1 MSILVI
7 AELDSHGVKAATR
20 SAITAASQLGEEVHL
35 LLAGSGVEGIAAQV
49 ASINGLSKILLA
61 DAAEYAHG
69 IAENLTPLLVQL
81 APSYSAIVA
90 AATSF
95 GKNLLPRAAA
105 LLDVAM
111 VSEVIQIIDATTFV
125 RPMYAG
131 NLNATV
137 KAPAGLR
144 ILTIRPTVFEAAAAE
159 GGSAVVENIAAAA
172 YEGDTGKATWVSR
185 DLVQLDRPELA
196 TARVVISGGRSLGSA
211 EGFSATLTPLAD
223 VLGAAIGATRAAV
236 DAGMA
241 PNDSQVG
248 QTGTVVAP
256 ELYIAFGVSGAAQ
269 HVGGIKDSKV
279 IVAVNHDADA
289 PIFQVADYGL
299 VADLFTVIPELT
311 AALKG

>member
-1 MSILVI
+1 MSVLVI
-7 AELDSHGVKAATR
+7 AELDSHGIKAATR
-20 SAITAASQLGEEVHL
+20 SAIRAASQLGEEVHL
-35 LLAGSGVEGIAAQV
+35 LVTGNDVAGIASEATK
-49 ASINGLSKILLA
+49 IEGLSKVLHA
-61 DAAEYAHG
+61 DGPAYAHG
-69 IAENLTPLLVQL
+69 LAENLTPLLVQL
-81 APSYSAIVA
+81 AANYSALIA

-95 GKNLLPRAAA
+95 GKNVLPRAAA

-111 VSEVIQIIDATTFV
+111 VSEVIQIINATTFV

-131 NLNATV
+131 NINATV
-137 KAPAGLR
+137 VAPAGLR
-144 ILTIRPTVFEAAAAE
+144 ILTIRPTVFEAVAATGGAAALE
-159 GGSAVVENIAAAA
+159 TLTA
-172 YEGDTGKATWVSR
+172 TGETGQTTWVSR
-185 DLVQLDRPELA
+185 DLVELDRPELA

-211 EGFSATLTPLAD
+211 EGFKATLTPLAD

-256 ELYIAFGVSGAAQ
+256 ELYMAFGVSGAAQ

-279 IVAVNHDADA
+279 IVAVNIDADA

-299 VADLFTVIPELT
+299 VADLFTVIPELE
-311 AALKG
+311 AALKA

>member
-1 MSILVI
+1 MSVLVI
-7 AELDSHGVKAATR
+7 AELDSHGIKAATR
-20 SAITAASQLGEEVHL
+20 SAISAASQLGEEVHL
-35 LLAGSGVEGIAAQV
+35 LVTGNDVAGIASEATK
-49 ASINGLSKILLA
+49 IEGLSKVLHA
-61 DAAEYAHG
+61 DGPAYAHG
-69 IAENLTPLLVQL
+69 VAENLTPLLVQL
-81 APSYSAIVA
+81 AANYSALIA

-95 GKNLLPRAAA
+95 GKNVLPRAAA

-111 VSEVIQIIDATTFV
+111 VSEVIQIINATTFV

-131 NLNATV
+131 NINATV
-137 KAPAGLR
+137 VAPAGLR
-144 ILTIRPTVFEAAAAE
+144 ILTIRPTVFEAVAATGGAAALE
-159 GGSAVVENIAAAA
+159 TLTA
-172 YEGDTGKATWVSR
+172 TGETGQTTWVSR
-185 DLVQLDRPELA
+185 DLVELDRPELA

-211 EGFSATLTPLAD
+211 EGFKATLTPLAD

-256 ELYIAFGVSGAAQ
+256 ELYMAFGVSGAAQ

-279 IVAVNHDADA
+279 IVAVNIDADA

-299 VADLFTVIPELT
+299 VADLFTVIPELE
-311 AALKG
+311 AALKA

>member
-1 MSILVI
+1 MSVLVI
-7 AELDSHGVKAATR
+7 AELDSHGIKAATR
-20 SAITAASQLGEEVHL
+20 SAIRAASQLGEDVHL
-35 LLAGSGVEGIAAQV
+35 LVTGNDVAGIAAQ
-49 ASINGLSKILLA
+49 ATKIEGLSKVLHA
-61 DAAEYAHG
+61 DGPAYAHG
-69 IAENLTPLLVQL
+69 LAENLTPLLVQL
-81 APSYSAIVA
+81 AANYSALVA

-95 GKNLLPRAAA
+95 GKNVLPRAAA

-111 VSEVIQIIDATTFV
+111 VSEVIQIINATTFV

-131 NLNATV
+131 NINATV
-137 KAPAGLR
+137 VAPAGLR
-144 ILTIRPTVFEAAAAE
+144 ILTIRPTVFEAVAAT
-159 GGSAVVENIAAAA
+159 GGAATLETLAA
-172 YEGDTGKATWVSR
+172 TADTGQTTWVSR
-185 DLVQLDRPELA
+185 DLVELDRPELA

-211 EGFSATLTPLAD
+211 EGFKATLTPLAD

-256 ELYIAFGVSGAAQ
+256 ELYMAFGVSGAAQ

-279 IVAVNHDADA
+279 IVAVNIDADA

-299 VADLFTVIPELT
+299 VADLFTVIPELQ
-311 AALKG
+311 AALKAE

>member
-7 AELDSHGVKAATR
+7 AELDSHGIKAATR
-20 SAITAASQLGEEVHL
+20 SAVTAAVQLGEEVHL
-35 LLAGSGVEGIAAQV
+35 LLAGSGVAGIATQAS
-49 ASINGLSKILLA
+49 SINGLSKILLA

-69 IAENLTPLLVQL
+69 VAENLTPLLVQL

-144 ILTIRPTVFEAAAAE
+144 ILTIRPTVFEAAASE
-159 GGSAVVENIAAAA
+159 GGTASVESIAAT
-172 YEGDTGKATWVSR
+172 GDAGLATWVSR

-211 EGFSATLTPLAD
+211 EGFKATLTPLAD

>member
-1 MSILVI
+1 MSVLVI
-7 AELDSHGVKAATR
+7 AELDSHGIKAATR
-20 SAITAASQLGEEVHL
+20 SAICAASQLGEDVHL
-35 LLAGSGVEGIAAQV
+35 LVTGNDVAGIALEATKIAGV
-49 ASINGLSKILLA
+49 SKVLHA
-61 DAAEYAHG
+61 DALAYAHG
-69 IAENLTPLLVQL
+69 LAENLAPLLVQL
-81 APSYSAIVA
+81 AVNYSALVA

-95 GKNLLPRAAA
+95 GKNVLPRAAA

-111 VSEVIQIIDATTFV
+111 VSEVIQIINATTFV

-131 NLNATV
+131 NINATV
-137 KAPAGLR
+137 VAPAGLR
-144 ILTIRPTVFEAAAAE
+144 ILTIRPTVFEAVAATGGAAALE
-159 GGSAVVENIAAAA
+159 
-172 YEGDTGKATWVSR
+172 TLTATAESGQTTWLSR

-211 EGFSATLTPLAD
+211 EGFKSTLTPLAD

-256 ELYIAFGVSGAAQ
+256 ELYMAFGVSGAAQ

-279 IVAVNHDADA
+279 IVAVNIDADA

-299 VADLFTVIPELT
+299 VADLFTVIPELE
-311 AALKG
+311 AALKAE

>member
-1 MSILVI
+1 MSVLVI
-7 AELDSHGVKAATR
+7 AELDSHGIKAATR
-20 SAITAASQLGEEVHL
+20 SAVTAASQFGEEVHL
-35 LLAGSGVEGIAAQV
+35 LLAGNDVACIATQ
-49 ASINGLSKILLA
+49 ASAINGLSKILLA
-61 DAAEYAHG
+61 DATEYAHG

-144 ILTIRPTVFEAAAAE
+144 ILTIRPTVFEAAASE
-159 GGSAVVENIAAAA
+159 GGSAEIENIAATGDAGQAA
-172 YEGDTGKATWVSR
+172 WVSR

-211 EGFSATLTPLAD
+211 EGFKATLTPLAD

>member
-1 MSILVI
+1 MSVLVI
-7 AELDSHGVKAATR
+7 AELDSHGIKAATR
-20 SAITAASQLGEEVHL
+20 SAITAASQFGEEVHL
-35 LLAGSGVEGIAAQV
+35 LLAGNDIAGIATQAL
-49 ASINGLSKILLA
+49 SINGLSKILLV
-61 DAAEYAHG
+61 DSAEYAHG

-111 VSEVIQIIDATTFV
+111 VSEVIQIVDATTFV

-137 KAPAGLR
+137 QVPAGLR
-144 ILTIRPTVFEAAAAE
+144 ILTIRPTVFEAAASE
-159 GGSAVVENIAAAA
+159 GGSAVLENIAAT
-172 YEGDTGKATWVSR
+172 GDAGKATWLSR

-211 EGFSATLTPLAD
+211 EGFKATLTPLAD

>member
-1 MSILVI
+1 MSVLVI
-7 AELDSHGVKAATR
+7 AELDSHGIKAATR
-20 SAITAASQLGEEVHL
+20 SAVTAASQFGEEVHL
-35 LLAGSGVEGIAAQV
+35 LLAGNDVAGIATQ
-49 ASINGLSKILLA
+49 ASAINGLNKILLV
-61 DAAEYAHG
+61 DATEYAHG

-144 ILTIRPTVFEAAAAE
+144 ILTIRPTVFEAAAAT
-159 GGSAVVENIAAAA
+159 GGSAVVETIAASGDAGQAA
-172 YEGDTGKATWVSR
+172 WVSR

-211 EGFSATLTPLAD
+211 EGFKATLTPLAD

>member
-1 MSILVI
+1 MSVLVI
-7 AELDSHGVKAATR
+7 AELDHHGIKAATR
-20 SAITAASQLGEEVHL
+20 SAVTAASQLGEEVHL
-35 LLAGSGVEGIAAQV
+35 LLAGSDIAGIATQAAAIKGV
-49 ASINGLSKILLA
+49 NKILLA

-69 IAENLTPLLVQL
+69 VAENLTPLLVSL
-81 APSYSAIVA
+81 APTYSAIVA

-144 ILTIRPTVFEAAAAE
+144 ILTIRPTVFEAAASE
-159 GGSAVVENIAAAA
+159 GGSAIVEKIAAT
-172 YEGDTGKATWVSR
+172 GDAGKAAWVSR

-211 EGFSATLTPLAD
+211 EGFKATLTPLAD

>member
-1 MSILVI
+1 MSVLVI
-7 AELDSHGVKAATR
+7 AELDSHGIKAATR
-20 SAITAASQLGEEVHL
+20 SAVTAASQFGEEVHL
-35 LLAGSGVEGIAAQV
+35 LLAGNDVAGIATQ
-49 ASINGLSKILLA
+49 ASAINGLSKILLV
-61 DAAEYAHG
+61 DAPEYAHG

-144 ILTIRPTVFEAAAAE
+144 ILTIRPTVFEAAASE
-159 GGSAVVENIAAAA
+159 GGSAEIENIAATGYAGQAA
-172 YEGDTGKATWVSR
+172 WVSR

-211 EGFSATLTPLAD
+211 EGFKATLTPLAD

-311 AALKG
+311 AALKA

>member
-1 MSILVI
+1 MSVLVI
-7 AELDSHGVKAATR
+7 AELDSHGIKAATR
-20 SAITAASQLGEEVHL
+20 SAVTAASQLGEEVHL
-35 LLAGSGVEGIAAQV
+35 LLAGNDVARIATQAT
-49 ASINGLSKILLA
+49 AINGLSKILLA
-61 DAAEYAHG
+61 DATEYAHG

-144 ILTIRPTVFEAAAAE
+144 ILTIRPTVFEAAAAT
-159 GGSAVVENIAAAA
+159 GGSAVVETIAASGDAGQAA
-172 YEGDTGKATWVSR
+172 WVSR

-211 EGFSATLTPLAD
+211 EGFKATLTPLAD

>member
-1 MSILVI
+1 MSVLVI
-7 AELDSHGVKAATR
+7 AELDSHGIKAATR
-20 SAITAASQLGEEVHL
+20 SAIRAASQLGEEVHL
-35 LLAGSGVEGIAAQV
+35 LVTGNDVAGIAAQ
-49 ASINGLSKILLA
+49 AMKIEGLSKVLHA
-61 DAAEYAHG
+61 DGQAYAHG
-69 IAENLTPLLVQL
+69 LAENLAPLLVQL
-81 APSYSAIVA
+81 AANYSALVA

-95 GKNLLPRAAA
+95 GKNVLPRAAA

-111 VSEVIQIIDATTFV
+111 VSEVIQIINATTFV

-131 NLNATV
+131 NINATV
-137 KAPAGLR
+137 VAPAGLR
-144 ILTIRPTVFEAAAAE
+144 ILTIRPTVFEAVAAT
-159 GGSAVVENIAAAA
+159 GGAATLETLTATA
-172 YEGDTGKATWVSR
+172 DTGQTTWVSR
-185 DLVQLDRPELA
+185 DLVELDRPELA

-211 EGFSATLTPLAD
+211 EGFKATLTPLAD

-256 ELYIAFGVSGAAQ
+256 ELYMAFGVSGAAQ

-279 IVAVNHDADA
+279 IVAVNIDADA

-299 VADLFTVIPELT
+299 VADLFTVIPELQ
-311 AALKG
+311 AALKAE

>member
-7 AELDSHGVKAATR
+7 AELDSHGIKAATR
-20 SAITAASQLGEEVHL
+20 SAVTAASQFGEEVHL
-35 LLAGSGVEGIAAQV
+35 LLAGSGLVGIATQAI
-49 ASINGLSKILLA
+49 AINGVSKILLA

-69 IAENLTPLLVQL
+69 VAENLTPLLVQL
-81 APSYSAIVA
+81 APSYSALVA

-105 LLDVAM
+105 LLDVSM

-144 ILTIRPTVFEAAAAE
+144 VLTIRPTVFEAAASE
-159 GGSAVVENIAAAA
+159 GGSAVVENIAATGDAGQAA
-172 YEGDTGKATWVSR
+172 WVSR

-211 EGFSATLTPLAD
+211 EAFKSTLTPLAD

-279 IVAVNHDADA
+279 IVAVNHDAEA

-299 VADLFTVIPELT
+299 VADLFAVIPELQ
-311 AALKG
+311 AALK